1 MSADS
6 AAAVPMAQRRH
17 APIARHQ
24 TRAYRLTR
32 TAALA
37 LSLVVGG
44 VWVAHHGE
52 PAPPAG
58 DGPRFA
64 KAAADPAGDSRGPA
78 SPRPASPRPASPQP
92 VAQHP
97 VAPRP
102 VASPHPL
109 PPSPAVSL
117 AVPYLGI
124 KAPVVA
130 LGLDAHRHLATPP
143 VDNPKVAGWYQG
155 GPSPGELGTAVAVG
169 HLDTRVGAAVF
180 AGLKMLHP
188 GRLIEVRRAD
198 GKIAVYTVDRIKTY
212 AKARFPDKEVYG
224 PTGRPELRLITCAG
238 RFNAKTGY
246 ESNLVVFAHLT
257 DIRTTPAR
265 PPEPQHRKH

>member
-1 MSADS
+1 
-6 AAAVPMAQRRH
+6 MAQRRQ
-17 APIARHQ
+17 APIARHR

-52 PAPPAG
+52 PAQPAG

-78 SPRPASPRPASPQP
+78 SPRPQSPRPASPRA

-102 VASPHPL
+102 VAPPHPL

-124 KAPVVA
+124 KAPVVS

-155 GPSPGELGTAVAVG
+155 GPSPGESGTAVAVG
-169 HLDTRVGAAVF
+169 HLDTKVGAAVF
-180 AGLKMLHP
+180 AGLKILRP

-198 GKIAVYTVDRIKTY
+198 GKIAVYTVDRINTY